1 LSPIERAADER
12 RDLQRSGVPGRKLRH
27 ANGTIVG
34 NVIALT
40 AITLNPGFVVNG
52 RVLARNAAVTLTT
65 GTISN
70 AGC

>member
-1 LSPIERAADER
+1 
-12 RDLQRSGVPGRKLRH
+12 
-27 ANGTIVG
+27 
-34 NVIALT
+34 VIALT